1 MPVSTHPGGGNGGL
15 DLAASYRVQ
24 KKGAKGVRPTA
35 SHLDLKSQL
44 LDAVQQEKPRAVR
57 RLLDT
62 RADPNCCTALS
73 ETPLMLACSVQS
85 EEARQKILELLL
97 KKGAKVDMQDS
108 SGKTALMKAVILND
122 TETTFTLLN
131 AHSDVSLEDSD
142 GNNALCHAARLG
154 NEELVQR
161 LVRESKRR
169 KVDVDH
175 RNMRGLT
182 PLLIACQE
190 GHLICARILVSE
202 GGASPTIRDLDNF
215 MNAGEWM
222 KLSGFYTAAELA
234 FLSPSTQKRNYYRR
248 QRQMRGIKTLSDFLP
263 VQEESVEGCASSNV
277 FCMRRESDRD
287 SRRTS
292 FPIISDS
299 SSTHSRAQSLASNP
313 TASGSM
319 FDFPSQP
326 KKQTTPGHALG
337 KPVPV
342 KPALD
347 PKTPFSTVKTDLYH
361 SPYLAQRQHYLSQ
374 NRRSQFYRR
383 GSLEPL
389 SSGTLEKVR
398 QLDPGSK
405 QSSLGEVSK
414 HSVLPPLKRRGSK

>member
-1 MPVSTHPGGGNGGL
+1 M

-24 KKGAKGVRPTA
+24 KKGTKGVKPVA

-44 LDAVQQEKPRAVR
+44 LDAVQQEKPRVVR

-73 ETPLMLACSVQS
+73 ETPLMLACSVQN
-85 EEARQKILELLL
+85 EDARQKIIELLL
-97 KKGAKVDMQDS
+97 RKGAKVDAQDS
-108 SGKTALMKAVILND
+108 CGKTALMKAVILND
-122 TETTFTLLN
+122 IETSLTLLN

-142 GNNALCHAARLG
+142 GNNALCHAAKLG
-154 NEELVQR
+154 NENLVQR
-161 LVRESKRR
+161 LVRECKRG

-215 MNAGEWM
+215 MNASEWM

-234 FLSPSTQKRNYYRR
+234 FLSPATQKRSYYRK
-248 QRQMRGIKTLSDFLP
+248 QRQMRGIRTLSDFLH
-263 VQEESVEGCASSNV
+263 VQEECVEDCASPNV
-277 FCMRRESDRD
+277 FSMRTESERVP
-287 SRRTS
+287 RRTS
-292 FPIISDS
+292 FPNISDL
-299 SSTHSRAQSLASNP
+299 SSTHSHAQSLTSKAP
-313 TASGSM
+313 ASGSM
-319 FDFPSQP
+319 FDIPSP
-326 KKQTTPGHALG
+326 SKKQTTPGHAMG
-337 KPVPV
+337 KPVPM
-342 KPALD
+342 KPASNS
-347 PKTPFSTVKTDLYH
+347 KTPFSTIKTDLYH

-389 SSGTLEKVR
+389 SSATLEKLQ
-398 QLDPGSK
+398 QLDPGSG
-405 QSSLGEVSK
+405 QSSMGEVSR